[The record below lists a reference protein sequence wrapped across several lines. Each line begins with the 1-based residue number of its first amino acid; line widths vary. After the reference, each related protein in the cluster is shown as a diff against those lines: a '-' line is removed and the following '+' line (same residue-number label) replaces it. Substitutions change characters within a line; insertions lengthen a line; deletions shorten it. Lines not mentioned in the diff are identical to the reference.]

1 MDSTAPAT
9 INVSIGTATVLGL
22 ARVPMAVA
30 PTTAYLMLGGRC
42 QMNCAFCTQAR
53 DSRASAM
60 SLSRVIWP
68 EYPLD
73 SVVERLAQ
81 AAAQGAFRRACL
93 QVTVTAAAF
102 AQALT
107 VVHAVKAASAI
118 PFDVAFLPY
127 GIDQVRQIVEAGAD
141 HVGFGLDVAC
151 KRVFDQIKGGDWA
164 HSLALIEQTA
174 RTFPG
179 HVGLHLI
186 VGLGETEREMVER
199 IQWAHDRGVITG
211 LFAFTP
217 LRGTHLAD
225 RPPPPLAVYR
235 HMQAALWLIAH
246 DLACFDEMAF
256 DPQGRLLDLGA
267 LLPATGEPF
276 QTSGC
281 PNCNRPFYNERPGGI
296 LYSYPRPLTTEETMQ
311 AVQAME
317 LCEGQ

>member
-1 MDSTAPAT
+1 MDSRAPAT
-9 INVSIGTATVLGL
+9 INVSIGTAAVLGL

-42 QMNCAFCTQAR
+42 QINCAFCAQAR
-53 DSRASAM
+53 DSRANAL

-81 AAAQGAFRRACL
+81 AAAHRMFGRACL

-102 AQALT
+102 AQALA
-107 VVHAVKAASAI
+107 VVHAVKAASAV

-141 HVGFGLDVAC
+141 HVGFGLDAAC
-151 KRVFDQIKGGDWA
+151 ERVFDQVKGGKWA
-164 HSLALIEQTA
+164 HTLALIEQA
-174 RTFPG
+174 AATFAG
-179 HVGLHLI
+179 QVGLHLI
-186 VGLGETEREMVER
+186 VGLGETEQEMVDR
-199 IQWAHDRGVITG
+199 IQWAHDRGVIIG

-235 HMQAALWLIAH
+235 RMQAARWLIAH
-246 DLACFDEMAF
+246 GLARVEGMAF
-256 DPQGRLLDLGA
+256 DPQGCLLDLGA
-267 LLPATGEPF
+267 PLPIPGEPF

-281 PNCNRPFYNERPGGI
+281 PDCNRPFYNEQPSGI
-296 LYSYPRPLTTEETMQ
+296 LYNYPRPLTAEETTQ

-317 LCEGQ
+317 LREG